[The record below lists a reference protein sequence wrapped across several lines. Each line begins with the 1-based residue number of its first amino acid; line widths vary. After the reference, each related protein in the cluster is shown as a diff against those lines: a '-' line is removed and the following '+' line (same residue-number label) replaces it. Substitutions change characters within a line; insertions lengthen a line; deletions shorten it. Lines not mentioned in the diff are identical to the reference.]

1 MSLKKISWWI
11 NFFFRITVFFVWKLY
26 FGILFV
32 FGIIFYGRCCDVFTN
47 FEISQTRRYV
57 FQINF
62 NYDNSNIWWVERES
76 DEKKLD
82 TQVHVSDFFCT
93 DFKKGLIFLKNR
105 NVCISLKNKLYFCH
119 SLKKMKVIHLCKKR
133 TYLPIA
139 CIPFFKI
146 IILQEYNK
154 DSIHFSC

>member
-1 MSLKKISWWI
+1 MAGAVMSLP
-11 NFFFRITVFFVWKLY
+11 
-26 FGILFV
+26 ILKFHKPEDM
-32 FGIIFYGRCCDVFTN
+32 YSRST
-47 FEISQTRRYV
+47 STMTTQT
-57 FQINF
+57 F
-62 NYDNSNIWWVERES
+62 DEKRES
-76 DEKKLD
+76 LMEKKFD
-82 TQVHVSDFFCT
+82 TQVYVSDFFCT

>member
-11 NFFFRITVFFVWKLY
+11 NFFFRITVFCVWKLY

-76 DEKKLD
+76 EGKKYWTHIFRNLESSIC
-82 TQVHVSDFFCT
+82 VWFFFVQT
-93 DFKKGLIFLKNR
+93 LKKDLYFLKIETYAYLWKINS
-105 NVCISLKNKLYFCH
+105 IF
-119 SLKKMKVIHLCKKR
+119 VIH
-133 TYLPIA
+133 
-139 CIPFFKI
+139 
-146 IILQEYNK
+146 
-154 DSIHFSC
+154 